1 MRQFDLSPLFRASVG
16 FDRLSTLL
24 ESATRLSDEAAS
36 YPPYNIEKRGED
48 QYRVSVAVAGFTRD
62 ELDVNVENGTLTVR
76 GKAKDETEPQTV
88 IYRGIA
94 RRAFERR
101 FQLAEHIH
109 VTGANLENGLLSVDL
124 VREVPEAKKPRTI
137 AIGSGVPAG
146 QTIEHSR
153 QAA

>member
-16 FDRLSTLL
+16 FDRLSSLL
-24 ESATRLSDEAAS
+24 ESANRLSDEAAS
-36 YPPYNIEKRGED
+36 YPPYNIEKRGD
-48 QYRVSVAVAGFTRD
+48 DRYRVSVAVAGFTAE
-62 ELDVNVENGTLTVR
+62 ELDVTVENGTLTIR
-76 GKAKDETEPQTV
+76 GKAREEVEPQSV

-101 FQLAEHIH
+101 FQLAEHIQ
-109 VTGANLENGLLSVDL
+109 VTGADLQNGLLSVEL

-137 AIGSGVPAG
+137 AIGTGAAAT
-146 QTIEHSR
+146 TIEHQQ